1 MVDIAN
7 IVSTANVKKDTLVN
21 ILIPSQH
28 VSRKPKPLNE
38 VLVNIPPVLK
48 VSMHLRV

>member
-1 MVDIAN
+1 MVHIAN
-7 IVSTANVKKDTLVN
+7 IVSATNVKKDTLVD
-21 ILIPSQH
+21 ILVPSQY

-48 VSMHLRV
+48 VSMHLRI